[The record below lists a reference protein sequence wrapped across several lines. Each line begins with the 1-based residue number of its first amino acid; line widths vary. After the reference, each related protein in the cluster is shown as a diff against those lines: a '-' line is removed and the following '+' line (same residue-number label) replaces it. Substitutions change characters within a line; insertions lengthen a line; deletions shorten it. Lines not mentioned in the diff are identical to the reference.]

1 MNVIKLILRIRFE
14 NSSSA
19 YVHTVSFF
27 FSFSL
32 HGVAVHQRSSTSS
45 THDRDES
52 RDFMTQVNYTK
63 VGSVSSWYFLGNFIF
78 FSFLSRLNFHVKKIF
93 YIQGYISKNWK
104 ISLISRYFPFDVIYI
119 FNNIFNE
126 INIEILSKFIAILT
140 SVKNFET
147 IIDYNYKNGNGILEM
162 E

>member
-1 MNVIKLILRIRFE
+1 ME
-14 NSSSA
+14 NF
-19 YVHTVSFF
+19 T
-27 FSFSL
+27 
-32 HGVAVHQRSSTSS
+32 
-45 THDRDES
+45 
-52 RDFMTQVNYTK
+52 
-63 VGSVSSWYFLGNFIF
+63 NF
-78 FSFLSRLNFHVKKIF
+78 KIF
-93 YIQGYISKNWK
+93 PSM
-104 ISLISRYFPFDVIYI
+104 LYI

>member
-1 MNVIKLILRIRFE
+1 MIFSWE
-14 NSSSA
+14 F
-19 YVHTVSFF
+19 YFF
-27 FSFSL
+27 FLFISIKFSYKKNIL
-32 HGVAVHQRSSTSS
+32 YPGIYL
-45 THDRDES
+45 E
-52 RDFMTQVNYTK
+52 K
-63 VGSVSSWYFLGNFIF
+63 LENFT
-78 FSFLSRLNFHVKKIF
+78 NF
-93 YIQGYISKNWK
+93 KN
-104 ISLISRYFPFDVIYI
+104 FPFDVIYI

>member
-63 VGSVSSWYFLGNFIF
+63 VGSVSS
-78 FSFLSRLNFHVKKIF
+78 
-93 YIQGYISKNWK
+93 
-104 ISLISRYFPFDVIYI
+104 
-119 FNNIFNE
+119 
-126 INIEILSKFIAILT
+126 
-140 SVKNFET
+140 
-147 IIDYNYKNGNGILEM
+147 
-162 E
+162 

>member
-1 MNVIKLILRIRFE
+1 MNRLKIRFE

-45 THDRDES
+45 THNRDES

-78 FSFLSRLNFHVKKIF
+78 FFLFISIKFSCKKNILYPGIYLEKLENFTNF
-93 YIQGYISKNWK
+93 KN
-104 ISLISRYFPFDVIYI
+104 FPFDVIYI

>member
-1 MNVIKLILRIRFE
+1 MIFSWE
-14 NSSSA
+14 F
-19 YVHTVSFF
+19 YFF
-27 FSFSL
+27 FLFISIKFSCKKNIL
-32 HGVAVHQRSSTSS
+32 H
-45 THDRDES
+45 
-52 RDFMTQVNYTK
+52 
-63 VGSVSSWYFLGNFIF
+63 LGIYLEKLENFT
-78 FSFLSRLNFHVKKIF
+78 NF
-93 YIQGYISKNWK
+93 KN
-104 ISLISRYFPFDVIYI
+104 FPFDVIYI